1 MSDLVKN
8 RELIRIEV
16 RWPVTIITEN
26 GPVTGE
32 ARNITVEGVFVH
44 CVERLS
50 VNETYRML
58 IKPPGDEIAFM
69 GKLVW
74 SNLEGAAASDTLQ
87 GMGFCFVK
95 VIEVHR
101 ELLRKTI
108 EKYAN
113 K

>member
-8 RELIRIEV
+8 RELPRSEV
-16 RWPVTIITEN
+16 RWPVIIITEN
-26 GPVTGE
+26 GPVAGE

-44 CVERLS
+44 CAERLR

-58 IKPPGDEIAFM
+58 IKPPGEEIAFM

-74 SNLEGAAASDTLQ
+74 SNLEYAAARDTLQ

-95 VIEVHR
+95 VVEVHR

-108 EKYAN
+108 ENYA
-113 K
+113 KK